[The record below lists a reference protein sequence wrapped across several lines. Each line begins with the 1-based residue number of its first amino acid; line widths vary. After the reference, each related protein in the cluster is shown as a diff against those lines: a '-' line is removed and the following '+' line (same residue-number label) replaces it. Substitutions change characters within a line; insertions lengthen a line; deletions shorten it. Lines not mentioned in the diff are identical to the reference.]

1 MLNDNIAAIST
12 PPGKGGV
19 AIVRLSGGSPLSVAE
34 KIFFPAGKA
43 AVKDFEP
50 YRMVPGRIDGG
61 SFSDFGLCVY
71 FKAPHSFTG
80 EDVVELHCHGGTGIA
95 RGILRRALTLGC
107 RLAERGEFTKR
118 AFLNGKLSLAPAEG
132 LIDMINGESEAE
144 VRAGYSLYAEKLT
157 RAVRGM
163 QEKLTEIL
171 AGIDADIDFPEEDI
185 EHTDLADVG
194 ARIGDIGEE
203 IERMLATY
211 RTGKKIK
218 EGVTVVLA
226 GRPNTGKSSVLNA
239 LLGADKA
246 IVSSV
251 AGTTRDAVE
260 GTLEIEGVR
269 FQLIDTAGIRASADE
284 VESVGIERARG
295 YIERADLILFI
306 TDGAAPWSAEDE
318 EVWQSVQG
326 RRCLIVCNKNDL
338 AASEEAGGPAPD
350 LRVSARTGENIAAL
364 RQKIFD
370 LCLAEYR
377 ADGEFLIE
385 ERHFA
390 ALTRAGQELRT
401 AERLAG
407 QVPLDLLGVHLKA
420 AWEALGEI
428 SGETANERIIG
439 EIFSKFC
446 VGK

>member
-19 AIVRLSGGSPLSVAE
+19 AIVRLSGGSPLSVAD
-34 KIFFPAGKA
+34 KMFFPAGKA

-95 RGILRRALTLGC
+95 RGILRRALSLGC

-118 AFLNGKLSLAPAEG
+118 AFLNGKLSLASAEG

-157 RAVRGM
+157 RAVRG
-163 QEKLTEIL
+163 
-171 AGIDADIDFPEEDI
+171 DIDFPEEDI

-203 IERMLATY
+203 IDRMLATY

-350 LRVSARTGENIAAL
+350 LRVSARTGENIDAL
-364 RQKIFD
+364 RKKIFD

-390 ALTRAGQELRT
+390 ALTRAGEELRT